1 MSMGTSRRDGTLTV
15 GERRVSWRRTNLE
28 DGTVG
33 GDRQGV
39 ECDIGRSAF
48 ESELGFEIASF
59 VAGRGMQSRGEEE
72 EEGGDGEG
80 LHCRCLVDGW
90 IGEMIF
96 LLCGRFGC

>member
-1 MSMGTSRRDGTLTV
+1 MSMGISRRDGTLTV
-15 GERRVSWRRTNLE
+15 GERKVSWRRTNLE

-48 ESELGFEIASF
+48 ESELGFELASF
-59 VAGRGMQSRGEEE
+59 VAGRSMQSRGEEE

-80 LHCRCLVDGW
+80 LHCRCLVNGW